1 MSSWRE
7 GELWSQIH
15 IEKLH
20 LVDGL
25 ERHGVGVDLVCGHHG
40 LRPGDVA
47 RGVEDE
53 DDGVIVR
60 VAVAVT
66 SVSASGF

>member
-1 MSSWRE
+1 M
-7 GELWSQIH
+7 
-15 IEKLH
+15 H

-25 ERHGVGVDLVCGHHG
+25 ERHGVGVDLVCGHHR

-66 SVSASGF
+66 SIPASGA